1 MTSRL
6 ETKLLLAGLEPNR
19 REYPCNVD
27 NVLKE
32 LEEADRKILQDALD
46 DPKKWSP
53 YGLHHALK
61 LRGIKLNDKA
71 ILKHRSGECSC

>member
-1 MTSRL
+1 MLL
-6 ETKLLLAGLEPNR
+6 EGLEPNR

-27 NVLKE
+27 NVLKG

-53 YGLHHALK
+53 YGLHHALN

-71 ILKHRSGECSC
+71 ISKHRHGECSC

>member
-1 MTSRL
+1 M
-6 ETKLLLAGLEPNR
+6 
-19 REYPCNVD
+19 D
-27 NVLKE
+27 NVLNE
-32 LEEADRKILQDALD
+32 LDESDRKILQEALD

-71 ILKHRSGECSC
+71 ISKHRSGECSC

>member
-1 MTSRL
+1 
-6 ETKLLLAGLEPNR
+6 LLLEGLEPNR

-27 NVLKE
+27 NVLNE
-32 LEEADRKILQDALD
+32 LDESDRKILQEALD

-71 ILKHRSGECSC
+71 ISKHRSGECSC

>member
-1 MTSRL
+1 M
-6 ETKLLLAGLEPNR
+6 LLDGLEPNR

-27 NVLKE
+27 NVLNE
-32 LEEADRKILQDALD
+32 LDESDRKILQEALD
-46 DPKKWSP
+46 DQKKWSP

-71 ILKHRSGECSC
+71 ISKHRSGECSC

>member
-6 ETKLLLAGLEPNR
+6 ETELLEGLEPNR
-19 REYPCNVD
+19 RVYPCNVKTLLD
-27 NVLKE
+27 E
-32 LEEADRKILQDALD
+32 LDESDRKILEEALAD
-46 DPKKWSP
+46 RKKWSP

-71 ILKHRSGECSC
+71 ITKHRSGECSC